1 MLFNRYCEIY
11 TNFPV
16 FKYMYTY
23 WHTYL
28 FACKSFDI
36 GFNWN
41 HQCSLYRY
49 QSSEPELTYPIVPA
63 IVYRKQ
69 STSENDERVT
79 DAIEPSQ
86 CSATAWSV

>member
-1 MLFNRYCEIY
+1 MFGDHDRYCEIY
-11 TNFPV
+11 INFAV
-16 FKYMYTY
+16 FEYMYTY
-23 WHTYL
+23 LHKL
-28 FACKSFDI
+28 ESSIFAVP
-36 GFNWN
+36 
-41 HQCSLYRY
+41 Y